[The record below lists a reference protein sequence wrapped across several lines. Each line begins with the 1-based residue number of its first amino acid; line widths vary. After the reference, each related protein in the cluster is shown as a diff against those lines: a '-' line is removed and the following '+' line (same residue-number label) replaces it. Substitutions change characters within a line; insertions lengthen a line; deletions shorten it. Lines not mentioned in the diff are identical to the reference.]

1 MTQTDS
7 HSDDDR
13 TELQPEQIVADELV
27 SRTVEAVENDERLE
41 ILDYEVDKVDDHFD
55 FQTEV
60 RVEFAVRENESVGL
74 EELET
79 DVENLEIR
87 IGGKGGGSPFAS
99 LSVTTTLQ
107 T

>member
-7 HSDDDR
+7 QSDDDS
-13 TELQPEQIVADELV
+13 TELQPDQIVADELV
-27 SRTVEAVENDERLE
+27 NRTVEAVENDERLE
-41 ILDYEVDKVDDHFD
+41 ILDYELDSVDDFGVHI
-55 FQTEV
+55 EV
-60 RVEFAVRENESVGL
+60 RVEFAVRVESIGL

-87 IGGKGGGSPFAS
+87 IGSKGGGSPFAT
-99 LSVTTTLQ
+99 LGVTTTLR